1 MTHRF
6 KVSFEKEK
14 KAATAFSAPL
24 SRDVLGKAKQS
35 KRVSEISAKPSACTS
50 KVSRTVYPFPRKIS

>member
-6 KVSFEKEK
+6 KVSFEKEEEG
-14 KAATAFSAPL
+14 AYRVFRPP